1 MKGHGLAT
9 SMAARLPRLF
19 APAMQPDAVGPA
31 RPVPGMQGIGRRAEP
46 AAVVAAAEGVREVE
60 VVVRRGDLLVRT
72 TLRAIIPVL
81 KRRSVKTRMAVG
93 QPAIFRSVGR
103 GSFDAL
109 KIAYLCPFH
118 GHFDLST
125 L

>member
-1 MKGHGLAT
+1 
-9 SMAARLPRLF
+9 
-19 APAMQPDAVGPA
+19 MQPDAVRPPW
-31 RPVPGMQGIGRRAEP
+31 PVPWMQGIGRRAGL
-46 AAVVAAAEGVREVE
+46 AAVVAAAEAVREVE

-72 TLRAIIPVL
+72 TLGAIPPVL
-81 KRRSVKTRMAVG
+81 KRRSVETRMAVG

-109 KIAYLCPFH
+109 KVAYLCRFH

-125 L
+125 LWNGVLASGG